1 MTREELATRLEAFTK
16 AEGVTDDFLQL
27 AKDIQAEYDSQTA
40 ALKKANEDL
49 LAARENEVKARERY
63 VERFM
68 QNKVDEAE
76 ETDEDD
82 KPRSFDSLFKH

>member
-1 MTREELATRLEAFTK
+1 MTREELATRLEEFTK
-16 AEGVTDDFLQL
+16 ADGVTDDFLQL

>member
-16 AEGVTDDFLQL
+16 ADGATDEFLQL
-27 AKDIQAEYDSQTA
+27 AKDIQDEYDSQIA
-40 ALKKANEDL
+40 ALQKANDDL
-49 LAARENEVKARERY
+49 LAAEVKARERY

-68 QNKVDEAE
+68 QGKVAETE
-76 ETDEDD
+76 ETVEDD